1 MKMAPRT
8 PDMRGAIMRP
18 ALCIRTRALSLN
30 KTARPGSGQSELFVV
45 TNGAR
50 THCHEDP
57 SDNTIAATRDRNQ
70 LEQPRQDNNLREYL
84 IFSTTKRARRTKLM

>member
-30 KTARPGSGQSELFVV
+30 KTARPGSGQSELFVA

-57 SDNTIAATRDRNQ
+57 SDNTIAARAIEINSNSLDRVTTYESTYSFPQPNVRA
-70 LEQPRQDNNLREYL
+70 EQN
-84 IFSTTKRARRTKLM
+84 